1 MKGAWV
7 VGALLVCLALAWQ
20 TVPSGAHESRPVF
33 VDIREAQDGKVSL
46 RWKVPPT
53 VEGANMPVPLLSPDC
68 IAQSNAVYVQ
78 EGGSVSGRV
87 PLVCAGG
94 VAGRVLS
101 LRYPKYNPS
110 LTAVLR
116 VEFPNGTS
124 VTHSLGPDEDGW
136 EVPAAQTIWSVVGT
150 YAQLGASHILEG
162 YDHLLFIACLIF
174 IAGTWR
180 RILLVITGFTLAHS
194 VTLALSALRVI
205 HIPIVPTEAVIALSV
220 VLLAVELAR
229 QDKGSL
235 TWRYPLAVSACF
247 GLLHGLGFASALSDI
262 GLPEQDVLAAL
273 FSFNL
278 GVEIGQISFAAV
290 LVGTMGVLARSG
302 VAYVSDRLM
311 QAQLVAYVAGPLAAY
326 WLIERVTGF

>member
-1 MKGAWV
+1 MRASY
-7 VGALLVCLALAWQ
+7 LVASLVMCLGVIWQ
-20 TVPSGAHESRPVF
+20 VVPSYAHESRPVF
-33 VDIREAQDGKVSL
+33 VDIREAEDGVVSL

-53 VEGANMPVPLLSPDC
+53 VEGDNMPVPLLSPDC
-68 IAQSNAVYVQ
+68 IAQGDAVYAQ

-87 PLVCAGG
+87 SLVCAGG

-101 LRYPKYNPS
+101 LRYPHYNPS

-116 VEFPNGTS
+116 VGFPNGTS
-124 VTHSLGPDEDGW
+124 VTHSLGPDEAGW
-136 EVPAAQTIWSVVGT
+136 DVPAAQTMWAVIGT
-150 YAQLGASHILEG
+150 YVQLGARHILEG

-174 IAGTWR
+174 IAGTWQ
-180 RILLVITGFTLAHS
+180 RILLVITGFTVAHS

-205 HIPIVPTEAVIALSV
+205 HIPIAPTEAVIALSV

-229 QDKGSL
+229 QDRGSF

-278 GVEIGQISFAAV
+278 GVEIGQVAFAAV
-290 LVGTMGVLARSG
+290 LVGAMGVLVRSG
-302 VAYVSDRLM
+302 VRFLSDRALH
-311 QAQLVAYVAGPLAAY
+311 AQLVAYVAGPLAAF